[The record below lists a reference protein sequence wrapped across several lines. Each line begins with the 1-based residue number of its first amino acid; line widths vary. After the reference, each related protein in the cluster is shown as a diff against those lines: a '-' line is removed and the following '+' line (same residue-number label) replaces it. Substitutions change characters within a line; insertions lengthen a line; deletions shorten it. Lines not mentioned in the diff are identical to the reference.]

1 MINAP
6 TRQLSI
12 AHYKAVMER
21 VGGTD
26 LRPVAERELALNDL
40 FFLLVYVLGRKDI
53 NRDWIFA
60 RCREVEA
67 DPDGYLD
74 LWARE
79 HYKSTLITF
88 GKTLQDILRNPEVTV
103 GIFSFVRPIAKA
115 FLRQIKREFESNDR
129 LRAMFPDIVWE
140 NPHRDAPKWSE
151 DDGIILKRRG
161 NPKESTIEAWGLVDG
176 QPTSKHYALMVYD
189 DVVTASSVTTPEM
202 IAKVTQAWETSLSLS
217 QDGGKVRYIGT
228 RWHHADT
235 YQEIIRRGAAI
246 ERRHPVTVDGTAE
259 GEPVL
264 WTRAQV
270 GQRRRDQGPYVFC
283 LPSDAPILM
292 ADGSERFIS
301 EIKEG
306 DVVVGYTIET
316 APERGRYV
324 PSRVKASG
332 CVGERELFLY
342 TTEDNEQFL
351 STADHKWFTGRIDLK
366 AGRSLY
372 APIGLADRY
381 EGIKHVERMY
391 RRRACPDERVAAW
404 LGGIYDG
411 EGCVSGKSIHISQS
425 PEHNPVV
432 CAAIEHSLAVLGF
445 TYGTHERAA
454 HTDDGRKNKAG
465 RSYYLTDGRQTMVD
479 FARWCRPAKA
489 QAIMDRVMSGRGSNQ
504 IRVIAKESVGVFPVF
519 GMETETGN
527 YIAYGLLSKNSSQML
542 LDPTADRKQGFLD
555 EWIRYYE
562 DRSDF
567 AGANKYLIVDAAN
580 AKKKSSDYTAIAVIG
595 LGADE
600 NYYLVDAVR
609 DRLSLRERGDA
620 VFALHRRWR
629 PQVVGYE
636 QYGMMADVEYLRDRM
651 ADENY
656 RFDII
661 ELGGQLP
668 KLDRIRRMVPIFEA
682 GRFYLPDS
690 LIKVDYE
697 GRHVDLV
704 PAFLNEEY
712 RPFPVGLHDD
722 MFDSISRIVEPDLNA
737 LWPKAKPEPLDRY
750 ARSRRRSRNHSAWAA

>member
-1 MINAP
+1 
-6 TRQLSI
+6 
-12 AHYKAVMER
+12 
-21 VGGTD
+21 
-26 LRPVAERELALNDL
+26 
-40 FFLLVYVLGRKDI
+40 
-53 NRDWIFA
+53 
-60 RCREVEA
+60 
-67 DPDGYLD
+67 
-74 LWARE
+74 
-79 HYKSTLITF
+79 
-88 GKTLQDILRNPEVTV
+88 LQDILRNPEITI

-115 FLRQIKREFESNDR
+115 FLRQIKREFESNDK
-129 LRAMFPDIVWE
+129 LRAMFPDIIWE

-176 QPTSKHYALMVYD
+176 QPTSKHYGLMVYD

-270 GQRRRDQGPYVFC
+270 AQRRRDQGPYVF
-283 LPSDAPILM
+283 
-292 ADGSERFIS
+292 
-301 EIKEG
+301 
-306 DVVVGYTIET
+306 
-316 APERGRYV
+316 
-324 PSRVKASG
+324 
-332 CVGERELFLY
+332 
-342 TTEDNEQFL
+342 
-351 STADHKWFTGRIDLK
+351 
-366 AGRSLY
+366 
-372 APIGLADRY
+372 
-381 EGIKHVERMY
+381 
-391 RRRACPDERVAAW
+391 
-404 LGGIYDG
+404 
-411 EGCVSGKSIHISQS
+411 
-425 PEHNPVV
+425 
-432 CAAIEHSLAVLGF
+432 
-445 TYGTHERAA
+445 
-454 HTDDGRKNKAG
+454 
-465 RSYYLTDGRQTMVD
+465 
-479 FARWCRPAKA
+479 
-489 QAIMDRVMSGRGSNQ
+489 
-504 IRVIAKESVGVFPVF
+504 
-519 GMETETGN
+519 
-527 YIAYGLLSKNSSQML
+527 SSQML

-629 PQVVGYE
+629 PQAVGYE

-668 KLDRIRRMVPIFEA
+668 KPDRIRRMVPIFEA